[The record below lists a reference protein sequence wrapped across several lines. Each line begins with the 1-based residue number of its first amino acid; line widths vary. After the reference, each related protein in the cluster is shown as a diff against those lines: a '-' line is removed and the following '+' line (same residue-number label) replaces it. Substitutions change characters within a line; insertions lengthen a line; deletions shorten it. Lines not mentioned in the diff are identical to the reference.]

1 MVLSEFSRMENE
13 CITILDLWL
22 PTTYAK
28 LENARSPLEQSVLF
42 LFFIINFNYYFLGYY
57 YYLL

>member
-42 LFFIINFNYYFLGYY
+42 LFFYN
-57 YYLL
+57 